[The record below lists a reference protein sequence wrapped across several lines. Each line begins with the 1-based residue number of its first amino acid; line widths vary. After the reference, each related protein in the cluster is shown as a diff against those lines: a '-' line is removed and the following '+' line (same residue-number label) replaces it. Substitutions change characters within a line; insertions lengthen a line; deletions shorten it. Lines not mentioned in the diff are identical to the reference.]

1 MRNRVLGLLLGA
13 LLLAGG
19 AARAQT
25 GEYAAPGFPMLPRR
39 PLPAPA
45 KGEPR
50 LLSPVLPRF
59 WHEPDPGR
67 QSEGRTRFFEFVS
80 GQARFPAGARPT
92 AAQPNAPLPTGR
104 LLVRVLVRPDGSVR
118 QPPRVTRRELAR
130 PDADYPPAALRA
142 LDAEAQ
148 RVLGALR
155 FVRSKATEDSLV
167 VPIRFIA
174 E

>member
-45 KGEPR
+45 KEPPK
-50 LLSPVLPRF
+50 LVSPVLPRF

-92 AAQPNAPLPTGR
+92 AARPNAPLPTGR
-104 LLVRVLVRPDGSVR
+104 LFVRVLVRPDGSVR
-118 QPPRVTRRELAR
+118 QPPRVTKRELAR
-130 PDADYPPAALRA
+130 SESDYPPAALRA

-155 FVRSKATEDSLV
+155 FVRSKALEDSLV